1 MDNVCLFETT
11 DVNNLIELA
20 IRLRIHFNAKSVMP
34 LNKMPGAANRDF
46 TKGEIEYVVR
56 MTNES
61 EVTVKISKLDG
72 INWKI
77 VDSIDTTET

>member
-1 MDNVCLFETT
+1 
-11 DVNNLIELA
+11 
-20 IRLRIHFNAKSVMP
+20 MP